1 MSLWLAC
8 LIQIILSHYGNKNLL
23 FLSERAILASID
35 AITVAYIP
43 QSIFSVLTFHMFD
56 MFHQT
61 PSMQAHTLKLETSQ
75 LTHKVDAEGR
85 RSKESILA
93 KLKLKQA
100 L

>member
-1 MSLWLAC
+1 MAT
-8 LIQIILSHYGNKNLL
+8 KML
-23 FLSERAILASID
+23 FLSEPAILASND
-35 AITVAYIP
+35 ATTVAYIP
-43 QSIFSVLTFHMFD
+43 QSIFSVLTFLD

-61 PSMQAHTLKLETSQ
+61 PSIPAHTLKLDTSQ

-93 KLKLKQA
+93 KLTLKQA

>member
-1 MSLWLAC
+1 MAT
-8 LIQIILSHYGNKNLL
+8 KML
-23 FLSERAILASID
+23 FLSEPAILLASND
-35 AITVAYIP
+35 ATTVAYIP
-43 QSIFSVLTFHMFD
+43 QSIFSVLTFLD

-61 PSMQAHTLKLETSQ
+61 PSTHTLKLDTSQ